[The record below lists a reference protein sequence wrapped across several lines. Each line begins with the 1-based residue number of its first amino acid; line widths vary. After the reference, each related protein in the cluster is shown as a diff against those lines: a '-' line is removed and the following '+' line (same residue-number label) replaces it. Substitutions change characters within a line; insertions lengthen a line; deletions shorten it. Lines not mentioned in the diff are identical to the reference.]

1 MDAADAAATG
11 EAGGRDEDQGSGPDA
26 GGVVNYYFPVE
37 MHAVGSLP
45 DGEGERLADLV
56 FQRLDT
62 ELASRL

>member
-1 MDAADAAATG
+1 VAPA
-11 EAGGRDEDQGSGPDA
+11 DA
-26 GGVVNYYFPVE
+26 GGADGRDGDEWSEPDTGSVVNYYFPVE